1 LSGNALVF
9 GYTGTHGPANGLDAV
24 LDAAAILQKRGVAE
38 VAFVLIGDGRDKAR
52 LQQRAVDEGLAN
64 VHFLGLFNKQH
75 YNEVLAELDVGM
87 QILKNVE
94 GFHWG
99 SSPNKFFDY
108 LAAGRPVLV
117 NYPGWMAQ
125 LVNDNDC
132 GVAVAPDNAEAFA
145 DGVEKLVSQ
154 RQRFAAIGANGRTL
168 AEAQFSQQKILQD
181 LAAFVEELGAK
192 A

>member
-1 LSGNALVF
+1 
-9 GYTGTHGPANGLDAV
+9 
-24 LDAAAILQKRGVAE
+24 
-38 VAFVLIGDGRDKAR
+38 
-52 LQQRAVDEGLAN
+52 
-64 VHFLGLFNKQH
+64 
-75 YNEVLAELDVGM
+75 M
-87 QILKNVE
+87 QILKNVT

-125 LVNDNDC
+125 LVKEHDC

-145 DGVEKLVSQ
+145 DGVEKL
-154 RQRFAAIGANGRTL
+154 RAERARLAEIGTNGRAL

-181 LAAFVEELGAK
+181 LAAFVEELKPKGLPARV
-192 A
+192 